1 MEREQKLQAL
11 ANYLEVDTNYFEEE
25 GYDPNEFESKEY
37 NESYV
42 VLTEEEAREY
52 AKRDIESVFDD
63 LGLDAFTPSFQ
74 EWILNNAVEG
84 DFFEDAIRESN
95 QFYIDDIENE
105 YDEVFE
111 NRLISELVENDILT
125 EDDFENWGEENP
137 TVKDDV
143 DLDDKKREYLEHLVS
158 GISDYA
164 EEYKNQFGEDD
175 FNDVV
180 KEGKVDI
187 DMEAVVDEC
196 ISMDG
201 IAHFVARYDG
211 NEHDLGNG
219 LYAYRVN

>member
-11 ANYLEVDTNYFEEE
+11 ANYLEVDTDYFEEE

-95 QFYIDDIENE
+95 EFYIDDIENE

-137 TVKDDV
+137 TVRDDV
-143 DLDDKKREYLEHLVS
+143 DLDEKKREYLEHLVS

>member
-63 LGLDAFTPSFQ
+63 LGLDAFTSSFQ
-74 EWILNNAVEG
+74 EWILNNAV
-84 DFFEDAIRESN
+84 
-95 QFYIDDIENE
+95 DIET
-105 YDEVFE
+105 F
-111 NRLISELVENDILT
+111 
-125 EDDFENWGEENP
+125 
-137 TVKDDV
+137 
-143 DLDDKKREYLEHLVS
+143 
-158 GISDYA
+158 A
-164 EEYKNQFGEDD
+164 EEHYGNVLAAEEIDLIDLRDSYGKDEHGKYY
-175 FNDVV
+175 VY
-180 KEGKVDI
+180 EGIEPYV

-211 NEHDLGNG
+211 NEHDLGDG

>member
-11 ANYLEVDTNYFEEE
+11 ANYLGVDADYFEEE

-95 QFYIDDIENE
+95 QFYIEDIENE

-111 NRLISELVENDILT
+111 NRLISELVDNGILT

-143 DLDDKKREYLEHLVS
+143 DLDEKKVEYLEYLVS

-164 EEYKNQFGEDD
+164 EEYKIQFGEDD
-175 FNDVV
+175 FNAVV
-180 KEGKVDI
+180 KEGRVDI
-187 DMEAVVDEC
+187 DMETVVDEC